1 MTPRT
6 GEAACRNPA
15 RSGFTLAEAVIVL
28 LIVAVV
34 IGVLTPGVVRQLQDA
49 RTNRAANVVAASFF
63 QAQSLAGRQ
72 HTPVVIA
79 FDGASMIMT
88 ISQPPPTST
97 VLTTRRFGLDSEF
110 KLTAFSASPTSV
122 LVLPNGMTNGSVTV
136 TLTGG
141 SYARQVRM
149 TRAGQV
155 RVM

>member
-1 MTPRT
+1 MALRT
-6 GEAACRNPA
+6 GEAVRRDPGQ
-15 RSGFTLAEAVIVL
+15 SGFTLAEAAIVL

-34 IGVLTPGVVRQLQDA
+34 VGALTPSVVHQLSHA

-72 HTPVVIA
+72 HTPVVIT
-79 FDGASMIMT
+79 FNGTSMLMT

-97 VLTTRRFGLDSEF
+97 VLVTRRFGQDSEF
-110 KLTAFSASPTSV
+110 HLLTFSASPTTV

-136 TLTGG
+136 TMGDGT
-141 SYARQVRM
+141 YTRQVRM